1 MTRKI
6 VILFLIL
13 IAVSCGISRQ
23 RIEIPDYLVVSNG
36 KEILGNNSLSAFVFE
51 NNLKNIPFQQYVSS
65 KFKSNNFFQKEIW
78 IAIDNDKFKLIFYDN
93 DEFEK
98 YMGTSN
104 YVVLNQETAANK
116 TGNNA
121 KFIAISMIN
130 AQNEDFL
137 IEGSLYQNI
146 AISYLKKLKDDYLK
160 NNGQF

>member
-1 MTRKI
+1 MTRKS

-13 IAVSCGISRQ
+13 ITVSCGITRQ
-23 RIEIPDYLVVSNG
+23 RIEIPDCLIVSNG
-36 KEILGNNSLSAFVFE
+36 KEILGNKSLNAFVFE

-65 KFKSNNFFQKEIW
+65 KFKSNNLFQKEIW
-78 IAIDNDKFKLIFYDN
+78 ISINKDKFKLIFYDT

-98 YMGTSN
+98 YFGTSN
-104 YVVLNQETAANK
+104 YVALNQETAANK
-116 TGNNA
+116 SGNNA
-121 KFIAISMIN
+121 KFIAISFIN
-130 AQNEDFL
+130 AQNEDCL